1 MRAVGISYLF
11 LGAGHPSCPES
22 GRCCQ
27 PLWKV
32 LETFASYLF
41 VAEKK
46 NKPDF
51 FFSTTLWA
59 LSSATAQ
66 LPPHQERPYLLN
78 TYFYQHRIDIQ
89 LHFSPQFNNF

>member
-46 NKPDF
+46 NKADF
-51 FFSTTLWA
+51 FFFHYTVGSILSHCPTPSPSGKTLSPEYIFLST
-59 LSSATAQ
+59 
-66 LPPHQERPYLLN
+66 PN
-78 TYFYQHRIDIQ
+78 
-89 LHFSPQFNNF
+89 

>member
-46 NKPDF
+46 NKADF
-51 FFSTTLWA
+51 FFPLHCG
-59 LSSATAQ
+59 LYPQ
-66 LPPHQERPYLLN
+66 PLPNSLPIRKDL
-78 TYFYQHRIDIQ
+78 I
-89 LHFSPQFNNF
+89 S